1 MMGREGVSFS
11 PEALDR
17 LQAYP
22 WPGNVRELEN
32 EVERAIALSHGRII
46 NLDDLSENVLAND
59 PEAKEGLILPP
70 VKRAERLLIEKTLR
84 SVKGNKSE
92 ASPLLGLSREGLRR
106 KLLRYGLA

>member
-1 MMGREGVSFS
+1 MKTGNQIEKGLFRADLYYRLNVINLHIPPLRERREDISLLIAFFAERGAKMMGREGVSFS

-59 PEAKEGLILPP
+59 PEAK
-70 VKRAERLLIEKTLR
+70 
-84 SVKGNKSE
+84 
-92 ASPLLGLSREGLRR
+92 
-106 KLLRYGLA
+106 